1 MTDDEIKQFYDCLLK
16 EDDIKIKTSMML
28 FITTGFR
35 RGEVAGLEWGD
46 VDFENNRISVNKS
59 VLYTEGFGVDEK
71 DPKTIKSTR
80 TISVPDM
87 LINQLKEY
95 KEWQDKYKASLGDKY
110 KNLNKIFSGD
120 FGGLINPDR
129 LDKWLLR
136 FQAKHGLP
144 HYTLHSLRH
153 TNIAL
158 QIAASAPEV
167 VSREDVPAQ
176 RIEKEREILKAEALN
191 EGKPEKI
198 IDKIVEGGIN
208 KLYGDICLLEQN
220 FIKDPSKKVLDVINE
235 AIIKIG
241 EKITVRRFVRYEMGE
256 GLEKR
261 QDDFASE
268 VMSQMKK

>member
-1 MTDDEIKQFYDCLLK
+1 MAVVTTDMIKMLRERTGAGIMDCKNALIK
-16 EDDIKIKTSMML
+16 AECDIDKACDIL
-28 FITTGFR
+28 RELG
-35 RGEVAGLEWGD
+35 VAKAAKKA
-46 VDFENNRISVNKS
+46 NRIAAEGVVHSYIHMGGKIG
-59 VLYTEGFGVDEK
+59 VLVEINCETDFVARSDAFMDLAK
-71 DPKTIKSTR
+71 D
-80 TISVPDM
+80 
-87 LINQLKEY
+87 
-95 KEWQDKYKASLGDKY
+95 
-110 KNLNKIFSGD
+110 
-120 FGGLINPDR
+120 
-129 LDKWLLR
+129 
-136 FQAKHGLP
+136 
-144 HYTLHSLRH
+144 
-153 TNIAL
+153 IAL